1 MAAANLVVVVDPGML
16 VLGGIMA
23 SAADLLLEPV
33 RAEIMRRL
41 PRVMMDE
48 LAIAPATLGDDAAA
62 IGAARLAAA
71 GGGAPTARNVR
82 GGVLE

>member
-1 MAAANLVVVVDPGML
+1 

-23 SAADLLLEPV
+23 GAADLLLEPI
-33 RAEIMRRL
+33 RAEITRRL

-48 LAIAPATLGDDAAA
+48 LAIAPATLGGDAAA

-71 GGGAPTARNVR
+71 APEGGAPTARNVR